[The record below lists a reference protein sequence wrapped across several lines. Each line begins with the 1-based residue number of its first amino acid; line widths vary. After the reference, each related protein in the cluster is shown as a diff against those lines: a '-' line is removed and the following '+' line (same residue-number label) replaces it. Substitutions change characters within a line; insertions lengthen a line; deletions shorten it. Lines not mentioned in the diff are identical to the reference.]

1 MGRARDGPHG
11 TWTGTTEGRAY
22 PTPPGPPRRGTV
34 RPLGP
39 GPGFRGGPDR
49 SPDRRGSA
57 NRRHDRRLR
66 ILEQEDRPVSRG
78 RERGAR
84 QLRAR
89 GRVPRDRAD
98 ALATGAFF
106 AIRRPQRGDQA
117 PRSPRGAAHVSGRA
131 ASGRGGLDPR
141 RGSRGW
147 GRIVVVRMDQT
158 LACRRR
164 SVGRIARQGATAEG
178 MSIVAKETQTR
189 GVNYELMEAMAQIAR
204 EKSVDKAILVE
215 TLEAG
220 LLSAGR
226 KRFGQTADIH
236 VKFDEPSGKILMRLK
251 RRVVEDAEDSA
262 QEIDLEE
269 AQQSDPDARVGQEF
283 TQELTLE
290 DLGRNAIAA
299 AKQVLVQ
306 RVREAER
313 ERIYEDY
320 HDRVG
325 EMVRGTVQQVDRGNI
340 YVKLDRSEAI
350 LPPRE
355 QIARDRYHQGD
366 HIKAYIIAVD
376 KLARGPQIILSR
388 THPEFLRRLFES
400 EVPEVAEKII
410 EIKGIAREPGSRAK
424 ASVLSNDD
432 KIDAVGACVGIKG
445 SRVQAI
451 VRELGGEKIDIVPFS
466 QDPVVFV
473 TRALS
478 PAKVLEAQVVEADQK
493 ILVTVADDQLS
504 LAIGKGGQNARLA
517 AKLTGWKIDLISKS
531 ERERQKE
538 YERKARID
546 IEELPGAGPKLRD
559 KLIRAGIETVQDLL
573 KATREEILAIPGVG
587 EKTADKLI
595 EEATALEG
603 LRSRELTEETERLA
617 REQAARAEAEAT
629 AAREARA
636 IEADAE
642 PLAATGETPETPDAP
657 EEGAAAPPEDAAG
670 PKTNEVSPEE

>member
-1 MGRARDGPHG
+1 MKA
-11 TWTGTTEGRAY
+11 
-22 PTPPGPPRRGTV
+22 
-34 RPLGP
+34 
-39 GPGFRGGPDR
+39 
-49 SPDRRGSA
+49 
-57 NRRHDRRLR
+57 
-66 ILEQEDRPVSRG
+66 
-78 RERGAR
+78 
-84 QLRAR
+84 
-89 GRVPRDRAD
+89 
-98 ALATGAFF
+98 
-106 AIRRPQRGDQA
+106 
-117 PRSPRGAAHVSGRA
+117 
-131 ASGRGGLDPR
+131 
-141 RGSRGW
+141 
-147 GRIVVVRMDQT
+147 
-158 LACRRR
+158 
-164 SVGRIARQGATAEG
+164 
-178 MSIVAKETQTR
+178 VAKETQTR

-204 EKSVDKAILVE
+204 EKSVDKTILVE

-226 KRFGQTADIH
+226 KRFGQTANID
-236 VKFDEPSGKILMRLK
+236 VKFDEPSGKILMKLT
-251 RRVVEDAEDSA
+251 RRIAEDAEDAA

-269 AQQSDPDARVGQEF
+269 AQQSDPEARVGQDF
-283 TQELTLE
+283 VQELTLE

-388 THPEFLRRLFES
+388 THPEFLRRLFEA

-424 ASVLSNDD
+424 VSVVSNDD

-451 VRELGGEKIDIVPFS
+451 VRELGGEKIDIVPWS
-466 QDPVVFV
+466 QDAMVFV
-473 TRALS
+473 TRSLS
-478 PAKVLEAQVVEADQK
+478 PAKVLEAQIVDSEQK

-531 ERERQKE
+531 ERDRQKDF
-538 YERKARID
+538 ERRSRID
-546 IEELPGAGPKLRD
+546 IEDLEGAGPKLRE

-573 KATREEILAIPGVG
+573 RTPMSEILEIQGIG
-587 EKTADKLI
+587 EKTAEKLI
-595 EEATALEG
+595 EEAKELEV
-603 LRSRELTEETERLA
+603 RRARELAEE
-617 REQAARAEAEAT
+617 AARAAAAAAAELRSASPSDPAEPVVQIQESEEASEIGPIVEGAPAREGALLEESALLRQGAELEEDEEELVRAESKELAPEEAAVTERDLSEIEAAEA
-629 AAREARA
+629 AE
-636 IEADAE
+636 AE
-642 PLAATGETPETPDAP
+642 PLDAP
-657 EEGAAAPPEDAAG
+657 PKGKTRDETRSDA
-670 PKTNEVSPEE
+670 S

>member
-1 MGRARDGPHG
+1 MKA
-11 TWTGTTEGRAY
+11 
-22 PTPPGPPRRGTV
+22 
-34 RPLGP
+34 
-39 GPGFRGGPDR
+39 
-49 SPDRRGSA
+49 
-57 NRRHDRRLR
+57 
-66 ILEQEDRPVSRG
+66 
-78 RERGAR
+78 
-84 QLRAR
+84 
-89 GRVPRDRAD
+89 
-98 ALATGAFF
+98 
-106 AIRRPQRGDQA
+106 
-117 PRSPRGAAHVSGRA
+117 
-131 ASGRGGLDPR
+131 
-141 RGSRGW
+141 
-147 GRIVVVRMDQT
+147 
-158 LACRRR
+158 
-164 SVGRIARQGATAEG
+164 
-178 MSIVAKETQTR
+178 VAKETHTR

-226 KRFGQTADIH
+226 KRFGQTADIQ
-236 VKFDEPSGKILMRLK
+236 VKFDEPSGRILMRLTRK
-251 RRVVEDAEDSA
+251 IVEDAEDPA

-269 AQQSDPDARVGQEF
+269 AQQYEADARVGQDF
-283 TQELTLE
+283 VQELTLE

-388 THPEFLRRLFES
+388 THPEFLRRLFEA

-424 ASVLSNDD
+424 VSVVSNDD

-451 VRELGGEKIDIVPFS
+451 VRELGGEKIDIVPWS
-466 QDPVVFV
+466 QDAVVFV
-473 TRALS
+473 TRSLS
-478 PAKVLEAQVVEADQK
+478 PAKVLEAQIVDPEQK
-493 ILVTVADDQLS
+493 VLVTVADDQLS

-531 ERERQKE
+531 ERDRQKDF
-538 YERKARID
+538 ERRSRID
-546 IEELPGAGPKLRD
+546 IEDLEAAGPKLRE

-573 KATREEILAIPGVG
+573 RAPMDEILAIQGIG
-587 EKTADKLI
+587 EKTAEKLI
-595 EEATALEG
+595 EEAKALQERRG
-603 LRSRELTEETERLA
+603 RELAEEV
-617 REQAARAEAEAT
+617 ARAA
-629 AAREARA
+629 
-636 IEADAE
+636 AE
-642 PLAATGETPETPDAP
+642 PRLMDSVETAEPEAAQGRPEGDTIVEGAPRKEGALLEESARLRKGAEIEEDPEIAERVELSEDVAP
-657 EEGAAAPPEDAAG
+657 EEAAVKERELEEAE
-670 PKTNEVSPEE
+670 PKTADAGAPEESEKDTQDETRSDAS

>member
-1 MGRARDGPHG
+1 
-11 TWTGTTEGRAY
+11 
-22 PTPPGPPRRGTV
+22 
-34 RPLGP
+34 
-39 GPGFRGGPDR
+39 
-49 SPDRRGSA
+49 
-57 NRRHDRRLR
+57 
-66 ILEQEDRPVSRG
+66 
-78 RERGAR
+78 
-84 QLRAR
+84 
-89 GRVPRDRAD
+89 
-98 ALATGAFF
+98 
-106 AIRRPQRGDQA
+106 
-117 PRSPRGAAHVSGRA
+117 
-131 ASGRGGLDPR
+131 
-141 RGSRGW
+141 
-147 GRIVVVRMDQT
+147 
-158 LACRRR
+158 
-164 SVGRIARQGATAEG
+164 

-226 KRFGQTADIH
+226 KRFGQTADIQ

-251 RRVVEDAEDSA
+251 RRVVEEAEDPA

-269 AQQSDPDARVGQEF
+269 AQQSDPDAGVGQEF
-283 TQELTLE
+283 VQELTLE

-388 THPEFLRRLFES
+388 THPEFLRRLFEA

-424 ASVLSNDD
+424 VSVVSNDD
-432 KIDAVGACVGIKG
+432 KIEAVGACVGIKG

-451 VRELGGEKIDIVPFS
+451 VRELGGEKIDIVPWS

-473 TRALS
+473 TRSLS
-478 PAKVLEAQVVEADQK
+478 PAKVLEAQIVDKDQK
-493 ILVTVADDQLS
+493 VLVSVADDQLS

-531 ERERQKE
+531 ERDRQKDL
-538 YERKARID
+538 ERRSRID
-546 IEELPGAGPKLRD
+546 IEELEGAGPKLRE
-559 KLIRAGIETVQDLL
+559 KLIREGIETVQDLL
-573 KATREEILAIPGVG
+573 KAPMEEILAIQGIG
-587 EKTADKLI
+587 EKTAEKLI
-595 EEATALEG
+595 EEAKALQER
-603 LRSRELTEETERLA
+603 RSKELAEE
-617 REQAARAEAEAT
+617 AARAQEASRLEEPRPLDSVEPVLDAPDEVQGPLPESPEAEAMNIVRG
-629 AAREARA
+629 AARVEA
-636 IEADAE
+636 EEDF
-642 PLAATGETPETPDAP
+642 AP
-657 EEGAAAPPEDAAG
+657 EEAAVKERDPEELGAAPPEGVILAEEPETEAEEEEDEQEDEDEDQNKETRGDA
-670 PKTNEVSPEE
+670 S

>member
-1 MGRARDGPHG
+1 
-11 TWTGTTEGRAY
+11 
-22 PTPPGPPRRGTV
+22 
-34 RPLGP
+34 
-39 GPGFRGGPDR
+39 
-49 SPDRRGSA
+49 
-57 NRRHDRRLR
+57 
-66 ILEQEDRPVSRG
+66 
-78 RERGAR
+78 
-84 QLRAR
+84 
-89 GRVPRDRAD
+89 
-98 ALATGAFF
+98 
-106 AIRRPQRGDQA
+106 
-117 PRSPRGAAHVSGRA
+117 
-131 ASGRGGLDPR
+131 
-141 RGSRGW
+141 
-147 GRIVVVRMDQT
+147 
-158 LACRRR
+158 
-164 SVGRIARQGATAEG
+164 

-226 KRFGQTADIH
+226 KRFGQTADIQ

-251 RRVVEDAEDSA
+251 RRVVEEAEDPA

-269 AQQSDPDARVGQEF
+269 AQQSDPDAGVGQEF
-283 TQELTLE
+283 VQELTLE

-388 THPEFLRRLFES
+388 THPEFLRRLFEA

-424 ASVLSNDD
+424 VSVVSNDD

-451 VRELGGEKIDIVPFS
+451 VRELGGEKIDIVPWS

-473 TRALS
+473 TRSLS
-478 PAKVLEAQVVEADQK
+478 PAKVLEAQIVDKDQK
-493 ILVTVADDQLS
+493 VLVSVADDQLS

-531 ERERQKE
+531 ERDRQKDL
-538 YERKARID
+538 ERRSRID
-546 IEELPGAGPKLRD
+546 IEELEGAGPKLRE
-559 KLIRAGIETVQDLL
+559 KLIREGIETVQDLL
-573 KATREEILAIPGVG
+573 KAPMEEILAIQGIG
-587 EKTADKLI
+587 EKTAEKLI
-595 EEATALEG
+595 EEAKALQER
-603 LRSRELTEETERLA
+603 RSKELAEE
-617 REQAARAEAEAT
+617 AARAQEASRLEEPRLLDSVEPVLDAPDEVQGPLPESPEAEAMNIVRG
-629 AAREARA
+629 AARVEA
-636 IEADAE
+636 EEDF
-642 PLAATGETPETPDAP
+642 AP
-657 EEGAAAPPEDAAG
+657 EEAAVKERDPEELGAAPPEGVILAEEPETEAEEEEDEQEDEDQNKETRGDA
-670 PKTNEVSPEE
+670 S

>member
-1 MGRARDGPHG
+1 
-11 TWTGTTEGRAY
+11 
-22 PTPPGPPRRGTV
+22 
-34 RPLGP
+34 
-39 GPGFRGGPDR
+39 
-49 SPDRRGSA
+49 
-57 NRRHDRRLR
+57 
-66 ILEQEDRPVSRG
+66 
-78 RERGAR
+78 
-84 QLRAR
+84 
-89 GRVPRDRAD
+89 
-98 ALATGAFF
+98 
-106 AIRRPQRGDQA
+106 
-117 PRSPRGAAHVSGRA
+117 
-131 ASGRGGLDPR
+131 
-141 RGSRGW
+141 
-147 GRIVVVRMDQT
+147 
-158 LACRRR
+158 
-164 SVGRIARQGATAEG
+164 

-226 KRFGQTADIH
+226 KRFGQTADIQ

-251 RRVVEDAEDSA
+251 RRVVEEAEDPA

-269 AQQSDPDARVGQEF
+269 AQQSDPDAGVGQEF
-283 TQELTLE
+283 VQELTLE

-388 THPEFLRRLFES
+388 THPEFLRRLFEA

-424 ASVLSNDD
+424 VSVVSNDD

-451 VRELGGEKIDIVPFS
+451 VRELGGEKIDIVPWS

-473 TRALS
+473 TRSLS
-478 PAKVLEAQVVEADQK
+478 PAKVLEAQIVDKDQK
-493 ILVTVADDQLS
+493 VLVSVADDQLS

-531 ERERQKE
+531 ERDRQKDL
-538 YERKARID
+538 ERRSRID
-546 IEELPGAGPKLRD
+546 IEELEGAGPKLRE
-559 KLIRAGIETVQDLL
+559 KLIREGIETVQDLL
-573 KATREEILAIPGVG
+573 KAPMEEILAIQGIG
-587 EKTADKLI
+587 EKTAEKLI
-595 EEATALEG
+595 EEAKALQER
-603 LRSRELTEETERLA
+603 RSKELAEE
-617 REQAARAEAEAT
+617 AARAQEASRLEEPRLLDSVEPVLDAPDEVQGPLPESPEAEAMKIVRG
-629 AAREARA
+629 AARVEA
-636 IEADAE
+636 EEDF
-642 PLAATGETPETPDAP
+642 AP
-657 EEGAAAPPEDAAG
+657 EEAAVKERDPEELGAAPPEGVILAEEPETEAEEEEDEQEDEDEDQNKETRGDA
-670 PKTNEVSPEE
+670 S

>member
-1 MGRARDGPHG
+1 M
-11 TWTGTTEGRAY
+11 
-22 PTPPGPPRRGTV
+22 
-34 RPLGP
+34 
-39 GPGFRGGPDR
+39 
-49 SPDRRGSA
+49 
-57 NRRHDRRLR
+57 N
-66 ILEQEDRPVSRG
+66 
-78 RERGAR
+78 
-84 QLRAR
+84 
-89 GRVPRDRAD
+89 
-98 ALATGAFF
+98 
-106 AIRRPQRGDQA
+106 
-117 PRSPRGAAHVSGRA
+117 
-131 ASGRGGLDPR
+131 
-141 RGSRGW
+141 
-147 GRIVVVRMDQT
+147 T
-158 LACRRR
+158 LAREPQ
-164 SVGRIARQGATAEG
+164 VKN
-178 MSIVAKETQTR
+178 M
-189 GVNYELMEAMAQIAR
+189 NYELMEAMAQIAR

-226 KRFGQTADIH
+226 KRFGPNANIE
-236 VKFDEPSGKILMRLK
+236 VRFDEGSGRIVMRLK
-251 RRVVEDAEDSA
+251 RSVVEDADDLGVEVDLA
-262 QEIDLEE
+262 EARTIDPEM
-269 AQQSDPDARVGQEF
+269 QIGQELV
-283 TQELTLE
+283 QELSLE

-366 HIKAYIIAVD
+366 HIKAFIIAVD

-388 THPEFLRRLFES
+388 THPEFLRRLFEA

-410 EIKGIAREPGSRAK
+410 ELKGIAREPGSRAK
-424 ASVLSNDD
+424 VSVLSNDD

-531 ERERQKE
+531 ERERQREFEK
-538 YERKARID
+538 KVRID
-546 IEELPGAGPKLRD
+546 IEELVGAGPKLRE
-559 KLIRAGIETVQDLL
+559 KLIREGIETVQDLL
-573 KATREEILAIPGVG
+573 KTPLTELLAIQGVG
-587 EKTADKLI
+587 EKTAEKLL
-595 EEATALEG
+595 EEARALEAT
-603 LRSRELTEETERLA
+603 RSKELEIE
-617 REQAARAEAEAT
+617 AARAQEEAASIAAAATAKTAAEAEAAATAKT
-629 AAREARA
+629 AAEA
-636 IEADAE
+636 EAAATAKAAAEAEVAAKAEAEAAASAAASAEEAVSSSEEEAPGAPTAAAE
-642 PLAATGETPETPDAP
+642 PDDSEETPPR
-657 EEGAAAPPEDAAG
+657 
-670 PKTNEVSPEE
+670 S

>member
-1 MGRARDGPHG
+1 
-11 TWTGTTEGRAY
+11 
-22 PTPPGPPRRGTV
+22 
-34 RPLGP
+34 
-39 GPGFRGGPDR
+39 
-49 SPDRRGSA
+49 
-57 NRRHDRRLR
+57 
-66 ILEQEDRPVSRG
+66 
-78 RERGAR
+78 
-84 QLRAR
+84 
-89 GRVPRDRAD
+89 
-98 ALATGAFF
+98 
-106 AIRRPQRGDQA
+106 
-117 PRSPRGAAHVSGRA
+117 
-131 ASGRGGLDPR
+131 
-141 RGSRGW
+141 
-147 GRIVVVRMDQT
+147 
-158 LACRRR
+158 
-164 SVGRIARQGATAEG
+164 
-178 MSIVAKETQTR
+178 VAKETQSR

-226 KRFGQTADIH
+226 KRFGQTADIQ

-251 RRVVEDAEDSA
+251 RKVVEDAEDLA

-283 TQELTLE
+283 VQELTLE

-388 THPEFLRRLFES
+388 THPEFLRRLFEA

-424 ASVLSNDD
+424 VSVVSNDD

-451 VRELGGEKIDIVPFS
+451 VRELGGEKIDIVPWS

-473 TRALS
+473 TRSLS
-478 PAKVLEAQVVEADQK
+478 PAKVLEAQIVDHEQK
-493 ILVTVADDQLS
+493 VLVSVADDQLS

-531 ERERQKE
+531 ERDRQKDL
-538 YERKARID
+538 ERRSRID
-546 IEELPGAGPKLRD
+546 IEELVGAGPKLRE
-559 KLIRAGIETVQDLL
+559 KLIREGIETVQDLL
-573 KATREEILAIPGVG
+573 KATLTEILAIQGIG
-587 EKTADKLI
+587 EKTAEKLI
-595 EEATALEG
+595 EEAK
-603 LRSRELTEETERLA
+603 ELQERRGHELAEEARRAAEEQQRLTDSA
-617 REQAARAEAEAT
+617 EPVLDAPDDAPGPRAGSAEAEAAKIVT
-629 AAREARA
+629 GAPKKGGALLEESARLRKGAELEEDEEVAERVEVEEDYAPEEAAVTERDPEA
-636 IEADAE
+636 
-642 PLAATGETPETPDAP
+642 PVVVDAP
-657 EEGAAAPPEDAAG
+657 EAIAALEQVEDESEDEAEEDEGNANKTRDDA
-670 PKTNEVSPEE
+670 S

>member
-1 MGRARDGPHG
+1 M
-11 TWTGTTEGRAY
+11 
-22 PTPPGPPRRGTV
+22 
-34 RPLGP
+34 
-39 GPGFRGGPDR
+39 
-49 SPDRRGSA
+49 
-57 NRRHDRRLR
+57 N
-66 ILEQEDRPVSRG
+66 
-78 RERGAR
+78 
-84 QLRAR
+84 
-89 GRVPRDRAD
+89 
-98 ALATGAFF
+98 
-106 AIRRPQRGDQA
+106 
-117 PRSPRGAAHVSGRA
+117 
-131 ASGRGGLDPR
+131 
-141 RGSRGW
+141 
-147 GRIVVVRMDQT
+147 T
-158 LACRRR
+158 LAREPQ
-164 SVGRIARQGATAEG
+164 VKN
-178 MSIVAKETQTR
+178 M
-189 GVNYELMEAMAQIAR
+189 NYELMEAMAQIAR

-226 KRFGQTADIH
+226 KRFGPNANIE
-236 VKFDEPSGKILMRLK
+236 VRFDEGSGRIVMRLK
-251 RRVVEDAEDSA
+251 RSVVEDADDLGLQVDLAEARTIEPDIEIG
-262 QEIDLEE
+262 QELVQELSLEE
-269 AQQSDPDARVGQEF
+269 
-283 TQELTLE
+283 
-290 DLGRNAIAA
+290 LGRNAIAA

-366 HIKAYIIAVD
+366 HIKAFIIAVD

-388 THPEFLRRLFES
+388 THPEFLRRLFEA

-410 EIKGIAREPGSRAK
+410 ELKGIAREPGSRAK
-424 ASVLSNDD
+424 VSVLSNDD

-473 TRALS
+473 TRSLS

-531 ERERQKE
+531 ERERQE
-538 YERKARID
+538 M
-546 IEELPGAGPKLRD
+546 EELVEVLCDEELLGAGPKLRE
-559 KLIRAGIETVQDLL
+559 KLIREGIETVQDLL
-573 KATREEILAIPGVG
+573 KTPLTELLAIQGVG
-587 EKTADKLI
+587 EKTAEKLL
-595 EEATALEG
+595 EEARALEAT
-603 LRSRELTEETERLA
+603 RSKELEVE
-617 REQAARAEAEAT
+617 AARAQEAAAAAALEAATEKAAADT
-629 AAREARA
+629 AATEKAA
-636 IEADAE
+636 ADAADAAAQAQAAAIAE
-642 PLAATGETPETPDAP
+642 EEAPASAEEAPASNDEESPGAPELAAEPDESKETPPQ
-657 EEGAAAPPEDAAG
+657 
-670 PKTNEVSPEE
+670 S

>member
-1 MGRARDGPHG
+1 
-11 TWTGTTEGRAY
+11 
-22 PTPPGPPRRGTV
+22 
-34 RPLGP
+34 
-39 GPGFRGGPDR
+39 
-49 SPDRRGSA
+49 
-57 NRRHDRRLR
+57 
-66 ILEQEDRPVSRG
+66 
-78 RERGAR
+78 
-84 QLRAR
+84 
-89 GRVPRDRAD
+89 
-98 ALATGAFF
+98 
-106 AIRRPQRGDQA
+106 
-117 PRSPRGAAHVSGRA
+117 
-131 ASGRGGLDPR
+131 
-141 RGSRGW
+141 
-147 GRIVVVRMDQT
+147 
-158 LACRRR
+158 
-164 SVGRIARQGATAEG
+164 
-178 MSIVAKETQTR
+178 
-189 GVNYELMEAMAQIAR
+189 VNYELMEAMAQIAR
-204 EKSVDKAILVE
+204 EKSVDKSILVE

-226 KRFGQTADIH
+226 KRFGQTADIQ

-251 RRVVEDAEDSA
+251 RRIVEDALDPA

-269 AQQSDPDARVGQEF
+269 AQQSEPDARLGQEF
-283 TQELTLE
+283 VQELTLE

-366 HIKAYIIAVD
+366 HIKAFIIAVD

-388 THPEFLRRLFES
+388 THPEFLRRLFEA

-424 ASVLSNDD
+424 VSVVSNDD

-451 VRELGGEKIDIVPFS
+451 VRELGGEKIDIVPWS

-473 TRALS
+473 TRSLS
-478 PAKVLEAQVVEADQK
+478 PAKVLEAQIVDHEQK
-493 ILVTVADDQLS
+493 VLVSVADDQLS

-531 ERERQKE
+531 ERDRQREMEK
-538 YERKARID
+538 RSRID
-546 IEELPGAGPKLRD
+546 IEELEGAGPKLRE
-559 KLIRAGIETVQDLL
+559 KLIREGIETVQDLL
-573 KATREEILAIPGVG
+573 KTSMEEILAIQGIG
-587 EKTADKLI
+587 EKTAEKLI
-595 EEATALEG
+595 EEAKALQERRG
-603 LRSRELTEETERLA
+603 RELAEENARAAAEVARIAAETAEAAAAATEPRLIDSAEPVLDASDER
-617 REQAARAEAEAT
+617 EGPEPESAEAEAAKIVRGTPRAGAMLEESARLRHGAELDEDEEVAERVEVEEDYAPET
-629 AAREARA
+629 AAVTERDPEARPTTV
-636 IEADAE
+636 E
-642 PLAATGETPETPDAP
+642 PTGED
-657 EEGAAAPPEDAAG
+657 DD
-670 PKTNEVSPEE
+670 TNETRDDAS

>member
-1 MGRARDGPHG
+1 
-11 TWTGTTEGRAY
+11 
-22 PTPPGPPRRGTV
+22 
-34 RPLGP
+34 
-39 GPGFRGGPDR
+39 
-49 SPDRRGSA
+49 
-57 NRRHDRRLR
+57 
-66 ILEQEDRPVSRG
+66 
-78 RERGAR
+78 
-84 QLRAR
+84 
-89 GRVPRDRAD
+89 
-98 ALATGAFF
+98 
-106 AIRRPQRGDQA
+106 
-117 PRSPRGAAHVSGRA
+117 
-131 ASGRGGLDPR
+131 
-141 RGSRGW
+141 
-147 GRIVVVRMDQT
+147 
-158 LACRRR
+158 
-164 SVGRIARQGATAEG
+164 
-178 MSIVAKETQTR
+178 
-189 GVNYELMEAMAQIAR
+189 MEAMAQIAR
-204 EKSVDKAILVE
+204 EKSVDKSILVE

-226 KRFGQTADIH
+226 KRFGQTADIQ

-251 RRVVEDAEDSA
+251 RRIVEDALDPA

-269 AQQSDPDARVGQEF
+269 AQQSEPDARLGQEF
-283 TQELTLE
+283 VQELTLE

-366 HIKAYIIAVD
+366 HIKAFIIAVD

-388 THPEFLRRLFES
+388 THPEFLRRLFEA

-424 ASVLSNDD
+424 VSVVSNDD

-451 VRELGGEKIDIVPFS
+451 VRELGGEKIDIVPWS

-473 TRALS
+473 TRSLS
-478 PAKVLEAQVVEADQK
+478 PAKVLEAQIVDHEQK
-493 ILVTVADDQLS
+493 VLVSVADDQLS

-531 ERERQKE
+531 ERDRQREMEK
-538 YERKARID
+538 RSRID
-546 IEELPGAGPKLRD
+546 IEELEGAGPKLRE
-559 KLIRAGIETVQDLL
+559 KLIREGIETVQDLL
-573 KATREEILAIPGVG
+573 KTSMEEILAIQGIG
-587 EKTADKLI
+587 EKTAEKLI
-595 EEATALEG
+595 EEAKALQERRG
-603 LRSRELTEETERLA
+603 RELAEENARAAAEVARIAAETAEAAAAATEPRLIDSAEPVLDASDER
-617 REQAARAEAEAT
+617 EGPEPESAEAEAAKIVRGTPRAGAMLEESARLRHGAELDEDEEVAERVEVEEDYAPET
-629 AAREARA
+629 AAVTERDPEARPTTV
-636 IEADAE
+636 E
-642 PLAATGETPETPDAP
+642 PTGED
-657 EEGAAAPPEDAAG
+657 DD
-670 PKTNEVSPEE
+670 TNETRDDAS